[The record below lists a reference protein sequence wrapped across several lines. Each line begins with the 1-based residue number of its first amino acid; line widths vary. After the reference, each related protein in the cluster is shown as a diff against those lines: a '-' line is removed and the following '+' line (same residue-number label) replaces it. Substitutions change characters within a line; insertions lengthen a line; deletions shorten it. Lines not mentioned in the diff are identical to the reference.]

1 MTEVKVRL
9 SKDGAFPINKELAGL
24 VPMAGEAEQAV
35 LTQDIGKNE
44 QQDPIVLWQGR
55 VVDGRCRMKALEL
68 LGKHIMYREL
78 DDKLSEAEVRVYVK
92 SANTRRNLTQTQ
104 KVMSACK
111 DSLREGS
118 PKLLELAKD
127 WGIGDKILKNAR
139 FIAKERPEFIQP
151 LFDGYSVKIT
161 SADGHE
167 VDSNKVTTIYAAI
180 KRDIEAVTEGVEHAW
195 SEDTFINTQ
204 AGKEWYYEQLKTAAL
219 IGGDV
224 KYKMLVAELAN
235 YKFVLDA

>member
-1 MTEVKVRL
+1 MKVYE
-9 SKDGAFPINKELAGL
+9 INDELAGL
-24 VPMAGEAEQAV
+24 VPMASA
-35 LTQDIGKNE
+35 NE
-44 QQDPIVLWQGR
+44 QDALTSDIAEKGQLDPLVLWQGKI
-55 VVDGRCRMKALEL
+55 VDGRCRQLACMQ
-68 LGKHIMYREL
+68 LGIDPKVKHL
-78 DDKLSEAEVRVYVK
+78 DWSMTEADVVGVVK
-92 SANTRRNLTQTQ
+92 SLNTRRNLTQTQ
-104 KVMSACK
+104 KVIAACRV
-111 DSLREGS
+111 SLKPG
-118 PKLLELAKD
+118 AKKIAD
-127 WGIGDKILKNAR
+127 VASTWGIGDKILKNAR